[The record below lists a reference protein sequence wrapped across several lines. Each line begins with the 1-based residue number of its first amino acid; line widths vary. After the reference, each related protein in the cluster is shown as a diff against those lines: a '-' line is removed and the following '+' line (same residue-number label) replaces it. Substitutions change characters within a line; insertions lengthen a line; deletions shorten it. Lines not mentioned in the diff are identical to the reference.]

1 MIRYSL
7 PYPPS
12 VNNLFFNTGRG
23 RSKTDAYKAW
33 QEAAGYAIVEQGRK
47 RIRGLVALSI
57 ALVKPDKRKRDLSNV
72 IKAIEDLLVSMSV
85 IDDDSLVQRISIQ
98 WVDAGDPCTVLVH
111 EYEAALAA

>member
-47 RIRGLVALSI
+47 RIHGLVALSI

-98 WVDAGDPCTVLVH
+98 WVDAGDPCVVLVH
-111 EYEAALAA
+111 EYEVALAA